1 MVSGQITDAQIVASS
16 HADRGWVPEN
26 SRLLTGRSGWTQLQ
40 TKQPFRNEWLQV
52 GLTVAPVGLE
62 GARVGLQVALVGLR
76 VAQDRL

>member
-40 TKQPFRNEWLQV
+40 TKQPFKNEWLQV
-52 GLTVAPVGLE
+52 RTHKAVLQ
-62 GARVGLQVALVGLR
+62 VGLQVAPVVYR
-76 VAQDRL
+76 